1 MCMSENRALGGVAMC
16 VCVCMHTCTL
26 SWNKFLLSMYHVE
39 EEEMAIHSSIL
50 AWKIPWTVEPDGLYG
65 PWGFKELDMTEH
77 ARMHYVDSSMLGTI

>member
-1 MCMSENRALGGVAMC
+1 
-16 VCVCMHTCTL
+16 
-26 SWNKFLLSMYHVE
+26 MYHVE

-77 ARMHYVDSSMLGTI
+77 ARMHYVDSSMLGTIWIPKEHAWSLLLKNWQ